1 MIGTVAEHAIEH
13 ARAREDDPASKSV
26 TVAEDT
32 VEDVAVAA
40 AEDTVEDAREDH
52 LASWDIRVTG

>member
-1 MIGTVAEHAIEH
+1 MPGKMIQQV
-13 ARAREDDPASKSV
+13 RV